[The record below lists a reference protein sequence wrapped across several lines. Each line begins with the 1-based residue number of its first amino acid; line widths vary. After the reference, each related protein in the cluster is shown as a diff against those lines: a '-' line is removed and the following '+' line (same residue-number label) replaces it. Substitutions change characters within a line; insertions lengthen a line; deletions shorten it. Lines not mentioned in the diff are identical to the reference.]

1 MCHRLDLHQYLPST
15 ALPLELGSWRHL
27 HRINPL
33 PAWRVPWRTGQQWA
47 ASAFHRPSV
56 SLSYS
61 RGLPPAIRPGG
72 PLGRARWIISLTL
85 RHAGRDEEFEPP
97 PASDVR
103 ELRSLPCVFCA
114 GANTKER
121 PRRGPRISLLQR
133 CSSAAAPQPRRP
145 RTHGPTGSMVKAST
159 WMRLRH
165 SRPSRAAR
173 PIRSCRTH
181 PIRRPR
187 ERQRARRLKMSVCLP
202 IAAIRVP
209 FRTPRGS
216 VRARRVNRGEDGKCC
231 GAQRRSERAGRSA
244 GDLLSDV

>member
-1 MCHRLDLHQYLPST
+1 MANRAAMGCVGVSSSFGVFALFTRL
-15 ALPLELGSWRHL
+15 
-27 HRINPL
+27 
-33 PAWRVPWRTGQQWA
+33 A
-47 ASAFHRPSV
+47 AGDQPSV
-56 SLSYS
+56 
-61 RGLPPAIRPGG
+61 
-72 PLGRARWIISLTL
+72 PLGRAQWIICLTL
-85 RHAGRDEEFEPP
+85 RHAGRDESR
-97 PASDVR
+97 AAACSDVR

-121 PRRGPRISLLQR
+121 PRRGPCISLLQR

-209 FRTPRGS
+209 FPTPPGS
-216 VRARRVNRGEDGKCC
+216 GRARRVNRAGPS
-231 GAQRRSERAGRSA
+231 AAGRSEDRNEPA
-244 GDLLSDV
+244 GR